1 MLAGDKELQA
11 KAKEMIAAGVRIEAC
26 KACADLYGVSQLG
39 IDVKYRGEP
48 LPRIL
53 QSDKWDTMTFWP
65 PIPARTAMG
74 RQFWHDTLRK
84 IVYNT
89 INVAEGGVAPVR

>member
-26 KACADLYGVSQLG
+26 KACADLYGVSPALGELG

-53 QSDKWDTMTFWP
+53 QSDKWDTMTF
-65 PIPARTAMG
+65 
-74 RQFWHDTLRK
+74 
-84 IVYNT
+84 
-89 INVAEGGVAPVR
+89 